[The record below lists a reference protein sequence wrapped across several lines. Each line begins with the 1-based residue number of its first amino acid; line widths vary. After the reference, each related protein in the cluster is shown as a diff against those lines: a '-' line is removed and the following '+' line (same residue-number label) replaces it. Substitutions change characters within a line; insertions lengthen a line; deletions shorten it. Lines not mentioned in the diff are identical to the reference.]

1 MWRNIQ
7 LLFIDTYILI
17 HWFID
22 DDDDDDGDDD
32 NDIVA
37 TKEDYIK
44 DTNSYINI
52 CLYVYIHRKKRGTLS
67 APVVECCV
75 ITTIRTLY
83 IVQY

>member
-1 MWRNIQ
+1 VWRNIQ

-17 HWFID
+17 HRFID
-22 DDDDDDGDDD
+22 DDDDDDDD

-37 TKEDYIK
+37 TKKDYIK

-52 CLYVYIHRKKRGTLS
+52 CPYMYIYIERRNTPS
-67 APVVECCV
+67 EPVVECCV
-75 ITTIRTLY
+75 IITIRTLY